1 MDDHLLC
8 KRKQDYSLR
17 ANIQYHNKN
26 WFVLCMLYYA
36 KTK

>member
-1 MDDHLLC
+1 MDAKLLC
-8 KRKQDYSLR
+8 KRGQDHRLK

-26 WFVLCMLYYA
+26 WFVLCMLYYV